1 MQTRIAAILLVAS
14 ATAHAFVC
22 ILIALL
28 VPAFFRVIYHIESH
42 DDLLIRM
49 PTITRIVTDHAWF
62 IAIAFAIVCCA
73 ALIALRWRSQ
83 KVVQILALGLCAQ
96 GLVTWLA
103 MFSFCYDGFQGG
115 MSLHHDSDFTFPQ
128 FMTFAGGV
136 FPATFLLLLVPM
148 IAAMWRKDV
157 ST

>member
-1 MQTRIAAILLVAS
+1 MQTRIAATLLVAS

-42 DDLLIRM
+42 NDLLIRM
-49 PTITRIVTDHAWF
+49 PTITRLVTDHAWF
-62 IAIAFAIVCCA
+62 IAVAFAIVCGA

-83 KVVQILALGLCAQ
+83 KVVQVLALGLCAQ